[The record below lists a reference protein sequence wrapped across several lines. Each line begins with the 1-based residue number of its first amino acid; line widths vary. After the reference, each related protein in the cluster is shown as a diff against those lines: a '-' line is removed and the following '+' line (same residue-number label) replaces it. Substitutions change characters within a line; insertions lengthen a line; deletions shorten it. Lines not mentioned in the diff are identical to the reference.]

1 MSLKSSLLEGSGI
14 SHFSLGCGLLQMDA
28 RVPFIVIGRRSCR
41 SSILVT
47 ALLSGFTVMLLS
59 PYSFENFPCCQGQ
72 GKTVDL

>member
-1 MSLKSSLLEGSGI
+1 MSVTFPLDDVLI
-14 SHFSLGCGLLQMDA
+14 QMDA

-47 ALLSGFTVMLLS
+47 ILLSGFTAMLLS
-59 PYSFENFPCCQGQ
+59 PYFFENFPCRQGS

>member
-1 MSLKSSLLEGSGI
+1 
-14 SHFSLGCGLLQMDA
+14 MDA